1 MNNICNFF
9 NDFKRKL
16 GFYTVCL
23 YMRGLERSNMTITK
37 EYLENLE
44 KTLSLIPLSY
54 DRVFK
59 SVFKINLDILK
70 EFLKVSIP
78 TNINDNDSINLLD
91 SEIPVTNKNEYKRTV
106 DILVVINNKIYI
118 DVELNKSKFEYVSDR
133 NFSYGDII
141 STRVIETGED
151 INNLKYK
158 YIYQLNLNENPY
170 EDVLEDD
177 IVLYGLKTHKIYNSN
192 RHTLTKSLELYRNLY
207 YNESDRSKEVIWY
220 TMLTSRTF
228 TELYELALKVLEEDK
243 VQRLMEAV
251 INMSKDEFIIHE
263 WQKEKMDALVKH
275 NELEGAKK
283 EGIEEGKIIGIKENK
298 LEIAKNLLNM
308 KTSIEDISKATG
320 LTIQDIQKMQ
330 STED

>member
-1 MNNICNFF
+1 
-9 NDFKRKL
+9 
-16 GFYTVCL
+16 
-23 YMRGLERSNMTITK
+23 MTITK

-78 TNINDNDSINLLD
+78 INISDNDSINLLD

-158 YIYQLNLNENPY
+158 YVYQLNLNEN
-170 EDVLEDD
+170 
-177 IVLYGLKTHKIYNSN
+177 KTHKIYNSN

-207 YNESDRSKEVIWY
+207 YNESNRSKEVIWY

-283 EGIEEGKIIGIKENK
+283 QGIEEGKSIGIKENK

-308 KTSIEDISKATG
+308 KMSIEDISKATG